1 MKIVLI
7 YNLIDRIII
16 IITLIVFHL
25 VLVYFGCS
33 QSSQTGSGNMGYT
46 RLMML
51 RGTCP
56 CLCRIFFS
64 GSKLIF
70 ELNIQTTTGPMRE
83 REARRKKGRKEKRHN
98 NHSSVSTSILRDQF
112 HSQFDFD
119 LRPTLCRFRI
129 LPPLLRSLALND
141 HIFVAFWLHCAS
153 LLRSNAPSNH
163 WTGRGQLAEEHEELM
178 TI

>member
-64 GSKLIF
+64 GSKLH
-70 ELNIQTTTGPMRE
+70 T
-83 REARRKKGRKEKRHN
+83 RRSSSWIYKPLQDRWESEKQDERKEGKRSDTIIIHPFQHRFYETN
-98 NHSSVSTSILRDQF
+98 FIHSSTSIFVLHFVDSASF
-112 HSQFDFD
+112 
-119 LRPTLCRFRI
+119 
-129 LPPLLRSLALND
+129 LPSSVRSLLMITSSLPFDCIARHFSDRMHQATIELGE
-141 HIFVAFWLHCAS
+141 AS
-153 LLRSNAPSNH
+153 
-163 WTGRGQLAEEHEELM
+163 
-178 TI
+178 